1 MNHRAITTI
10 QKRSPWAAGLLA
22 ITAGMVL
29 TAALALAAS
38 AAGASSR
45 ATLRVGESQS
55 SRLHET
61 ILVNSAGRTLYH
73 LMPESAHHIICTGAC
88 AKLWPPLLV
97 RSRGTRLLASGSVRR
112 RLSIVRRPDG
122 QLQVA
127 FNGLPLYTF
136 ARDHRPGDV
145 KGQGFGGVWFV
156 LVQRAAH
163 HATGTGAPK
172 TVTTPSPMPPAS
184 AGIPQNNGGDM
195 DGDNNGAPSDGDGNQ

>member
-1 MNHRAITTI
+1 MHHPGISTRQNRPA
-10 QKRSPWAAGLLA
+10 WAAGLQA
-22 ITAGMVL
+22 ITAGLAL

-38 AAGASSR
+38 AAGDPSR
-45 ATLRVGESQS
+45 TSVRVGASHS
-55 SRLHET
+55 ARLHET
-61 ILVNSAGRTLYH
+61 ILVNTSGRTLYH

-97 RSRGTRLLASGSVRR
+97 RSRATLLLASSGVHG

-122 QLQVA
+122 KLQVA
-127 FNGLPLYTF
+127 LNGLPLYTF

-156 LVQRAAH
+156 LVQRPAH
-163 HATGTGAPK
+163 HVAGASPP
-172 TVTTPSPMPPAS
+172 TVPPTS
-184 AGIPQNNGGDM
+184 GGIPQHNGGDM